1 MFNLTITNLLIF
13 TMFPEDIR
21 YNIFKYTI
29 WVRWFFVMGIMPL
42 LLIIIYLAPSFPDV
56 FKADKIAKLL
66 VSSVSLTI
74 FLFLYNSLFILFEK
88 ARKNKKEIKNKVL
101 KILFYL
107 IYYFIFDI
115 IAAVWLVF
123 NSGGSSSILLVSF
136 FLIILFAS
144 VTHTSKV
151 ITNIGIFSFI
161 LINIMF
167 FLDQSGIFPA
177 IDFFYSDKGFSF
189 PGIFMGLATFS
200 FDVAYGSSIFIAI
213 AISKVISEKEAT
225 LIKERDKF
233 ESLIENLKDG
243 IVVLDRENYITFMNK
258 VSEEIFGVKRKDVLN
273 KQASF
278 SLLEDY
284 KLKNFIKALLIKQ
297 TDKAK
302 PIEMQLTEPRPA
314 FAQIYSIDISNSTN
328 TTAVMK
334 VIRDISREKEIEKMK
349 SEFIFIAAH
358 QLRTPLSAIKWV
370 FSMIL
375 DGDVGKITNEQK
387 EILEKGKFSTQ
398 RMIILVNDLLNISR
412 IEEGKFNYNFEN
424 INLEDIIKK
433 VLAMEDNKI
442 KEKEI
447 NLTFKKESTASVVV
461 NGDSEKLYLALQ
473 NIIENA
479 INYTFKKGSVEIL
492 IKETDGN
499 FKIEVKDTGAGIPKA
514 DLNRLF
520 NKFYR
525 GSNVIRMQTEGTG
538 LGLFITK
545 NIIDRHNGKI
555 EIDSKEGEGTKV
567 SIFIPKLQNK
577 L

>member
-1 MFNLTITNLLIF
+1 
-13 TMFPEDIR
+13 MFPEDIR
-21 YNIFKYTI
+21 YSIFKYTI
-29 WVRWFFVMGIMPL
+29 WIRWFFIIGIMPL
-42 LLIIIYLAPSFPDV
+42 LLVVIYLAPNFPDI

-66 VSSVSLTI
+66 ISSVFLII
-74 FLFLYNSLFILFEK
+74 FIFSYNLLFIFFEK
-88 ARKNKKEIKNKVL
+88 ARKNKKEIKNKAL
-101 KILFYL
+101 KILFFL
-107 IYYFIFDI
+107 IYYFIFDV

-123 NSGGSSSILLVSF
+123 NSGGSSSVLLVSF

-144 VTHTSKV
+144 VTHTSKI

-161 LINIMF
+161 LVNIMF

-189 PGIFMGLATFS
+189 QGVFMGIAAFS

-213 AISKVISEKEAT
+213 AISKIISEKEVK
-225 LIKERDKF
+225 LFKERNKF
-233 ESLIENLKDG
+233 ESFIENLKDG
-243 IVVLDRENYITFMNK
+243 IIVLDSDNYITFMNK

-297 TDKAK
+297 IDKLK
-302 PIEMQLTEPRPA
+302 PIEIQLTDPQPA
-314 FAQIYSIDISNSTN
+314 FVQVYSIDILNSEN
-328 TTAVMK
+328 SAIAMK
-334 VIRDISREKEIEKMK
+334 VVRDISREKEIEKIK

-433 VLAMEDNKI
+433 VIAMEDSKI

-447 NLTFKKESTASVVV
+447 NLTFKKSFTPLAVVK
-461 NGDSEKLYLALQ
+461 GDSEKLYLALQ

-479 INYTFKKGSVEIL
+479 VNYTFKKGDVEIFL
-492 IKETDGN
+492 EETAEN
-499 FKIEVKDTGAGIPKA
+499 FKIEVKDNGAGIPKEEIG
-514 DLNRLF
+514 RLF

-555 EIDSKEGEGTKV
+555 EIDSKEGKGTKI
-567 SIFIPKLQNK
+567 SIFIPKL
-577 L
+577 

>member
-1 MFNLTITNLLIF
+1 
-13 TMFPEDIR
+13 
-21 YNIFKYTI
+21 
-29 WVRWFFVMGIMPL
+29 
-42 LLIIIYLAPSFPDV
+42 
-56 FKADKIAKLL
+56 
-66 VSSVSLTI
+66 
-74 FLFLYNSLFILFEK
+74 
-88 ARKNKKEIKNKVL
+88 
-101 KILFYL
+101 
-107 IYYFIFDI
+107 
-115 IAAVWLVF
+115 
-123 NSGGSSSILLVSF
+123 
-136 FLIILFAS
+136 
-144 VTHTSKV
+144 
-151 ITNIGIFSFI
+151 
-161 LINIMF
+161 
-167 FLDQSGIFPA
+167 
-177 IDFFYSDKGFSF
+177 
-189 PGIFMGLATFS
+189 
-200 FDVAYGSSIFIAI
+200 
-213 AISKVISEKEAT
+213 
-225 LIKERDKF
+225 
-233 ESLIENLKDG
+233 
-243 IVVLDRENYITFMNK
+243 
-258 VSEEIFGVKRKDVLN
+258 
-273 KQASF
+273 
-278 SLLEDY
+278 
-284 KLKNFIKALLIKQ
+284 
-297 TDKAK
+297 
-302 PIEMQLTEPRPA
+302 MQLVEPRPA

-447 NLTFKKESTASVVV
+447 NLTFKKEPATSTIV

-499 FKIEVKDTGAGIPKA
+499 FKIEVKDTGAGIPKT

-567 SIFIPKLQNK
+567 SIFIPKPQNK
-577 L
+577 LDLMNKDSRGEIL